1 MPITLLNNNNNMQSR
16 YAGIFSFNANKW
28 WLPIGILPSNVIAA
42 YQFKGVASEADAL
55 LNQNDIGTYP
65 LTKSGNPVWNQ
76 ASGFF
81 IPATLGVGLDNL
93 ALTTFESVFVRYS
106 GIDTASYSQASI
118 IAAANGYRLFAAG
131 AQRTSN
137 YTYGRKPSFIF
148 LTSTSGT
155 PANGV
160 VYASAAYASGI
171 LGWNRGSVIDDNTLY
186 INGIQNSVAGVT
198 SFAGYNGNS
207 RMLIGQSKFMDA
219 DPVVQSYTVQA
230 VAFYNTRLT
239 AAQAL
244 ELSDAM
250 AAL

>member
-16 YAGIFSFNANKW
+16 YAGIFSFNANPW

-65 LTKSGNPVWNQ
+65 LTKVGNPVWNQ

-93 ALTTFESVFVRYS
+93 ALTTFGSVFVRYS
-106 GIDTASYSQASI
+106 GIDTASYSQASL

-131 AQRTSN
+131 ADKPSD

-148 LTSTSGT
+148 LTSTSGVAT
-155 PANGV
+155 GV

-171 LGWNRGSVIDDNTLY
+171 LGWNRGSVIGDNTLY
-186 INGIQNSVAGVT
+186 INGIQNSVAGVN
-198 SFAGYNGNS
+198 SYAAYNGNS
-207 RMLIGQSKFMDA
+207 RMLIGQSKFMDI